1 VDGMTVHE
9 LTDFL
14 KQHWPE
20 IREQLLS
27 GIYEP
32 LPVKRVEIRS
42 RTEGCES
49 LACQPC
55 RID

>member
-1 VDGMTVHE
+1 MDGMTVHE
-9 LTDFL
+9 LSDFL

-27 GIYEP
+27 GTYEP
-32 LPVKRVEIRS
+32 LPVERVEIRS

-49 LACQPC
+49 LASQPC